1 MTLRAVI
8 GLGAN
13 LGNRLVALQT
23 AVRALAKIGKIER
36 MSRVYETDP
45 VGGPPQPAYLNAAVL
60 FSYDGGAEE
69 VLDALQAI
77 ETRLGRVRE
86 ERWGARAI
94 DLDVL
99 WIEGLAMES
108 ERLVV
113 PHPRLSERGFALRPL
128 IDVAPDAVDPET
140 QQPYAKLVAAADL
153 GVRATKMDLSGQ
165 N

>member
-1 MTLRAVI
+1 VV

-13 LGNRLVALQT
+13 LGNRLGALRA
-23 AVRALAKIGKIER
+23 AVRALGKIGRVER
-36 MSRVYETDP
+36 VSRVYETDP

-60 FSYDGGAEE
+60 LAYDGGAEDL
-69 VLDALQAI
+69 LDALQAI
-77 ETRLGRVRE
+77 ETRLGRARE
-86 ERWGARAI
+86 ERWGPRTL

-128 IDVAPDAVDPET
+128 VDVAPAAVDPET
-140 QQPYAKLVAAADL
+140 QQPYGRLVATADP
-153 GVRATKMDLSGQ
+153 GVRATNLDLYGE